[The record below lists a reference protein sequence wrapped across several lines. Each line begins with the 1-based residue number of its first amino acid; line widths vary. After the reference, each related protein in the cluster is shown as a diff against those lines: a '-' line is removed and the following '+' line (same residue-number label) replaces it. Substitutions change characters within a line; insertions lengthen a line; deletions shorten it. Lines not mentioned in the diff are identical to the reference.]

1 MILSH
6 HLTEETGVY
15 SWVIQQNFT
24 NYNNYTAPRDRVPVK
39 YILGKNVE
47 E

>member
-6 HLTEETGVY
+6 HLPEETEVY
-15 SWVIQQNFT
+15 SWVIQEHFT
-24 NYNNYTAPRDRVPVK
+24 SYNNYTAPRDRVPVK
-39 YILGKNVE
+39 HILGKNVE